1 MAYEWR
7 KGDLEW
13 DRPKPIPPILNKS
26 MNPDIKIPKE
36 EIEVV

>member
-13 DRPKPIPPILNKS
+13 DRPKPNIPILKKDEPNSEKF
-26 MNPDIKIPKE
+26 
-36 EIEVV
+36 IEKVEV